1 LNYQRSKNA
10 LLGLAIGDSL
20 SWQAMFHRS
29 LELPF
34 WTRRIRREIDV
45 ESETYKIVKLNS
57 PFSLNNPVEP
67 FKLSPTDDTEWAA
80 FTIDSLLKAD
90 GKYDFNLQLKA
101 WKELAVNQE
110 NIYGNVSTKAALKNL
125 NKDLL
130 PPESG
135 NDNPHYFD
143 DGAMVRAI
151 SIGALYAGNIEQAVE
166 YSGLDASITNS
177 LDGIWASQ
185 AIAAAVS
192 LACVENDIQKIIDV
206 ALQQIPG
213 NSWLNLKTKEAME
226 IANKYESLFEALPI
240 LHDNIID
247 HSYNYGS
254 SSPDNLALSLAIFF
268 LSKGDLTLGITSAAS
283 LAKTADSVP
292 AFVGALC
299 GALKSDSFSDNWTKK
314 IISLKGICIPEL
326 KGKNFLEMTE
336 KINEFAFHSLK

>member
-10 LLGLAIGDSL
+10 LLGLAIGDSF
-20 SWQAMFHRS
+20 SWQAMYHRS

-67 FKLSPTDDTEWAA
+67 FKFSPTDDTEWAA
-80 FTIDSLLKAD
+80 FTIDLLLKAE
-90 GKYDFNLQLKA
+90 GKYDINSHIEA
-101 WKELAVNQE
+101 WKKLANNQE

-125 NKDLL
+125 SKGLL
-130 PPESG
+130 PPECG
-135 NDNPHYFD
+135 HDNPHYFD

-151 SIGALYAGNIEQAVE
+151 SIGALYAGNLNQAIE

-177 LDGIWASQ
+177 LDGVWASQ

-192 LACVENDIQKIIDV
+192 LACTESDIQKIVDIP
-206 ALQQIPG
+206 LQQIPE
-213 NSWLNLKTKEAME
+213 NSWLILKVKEALE
-226 IANKYESLFEALPI
+226 IANKYDSLLEALPV

-254 SSPDNLALSLAIFF
+254 AAPDNLALALAIFS

-299 GALKSDSFSDNWTKK
+299 GSLKADNFSNNWTKK
-314 IISLKGICIPEL
+314 FTSLKGICIPDL

-336 KINEFAFHSLK
+336 KLNELAFHSLK